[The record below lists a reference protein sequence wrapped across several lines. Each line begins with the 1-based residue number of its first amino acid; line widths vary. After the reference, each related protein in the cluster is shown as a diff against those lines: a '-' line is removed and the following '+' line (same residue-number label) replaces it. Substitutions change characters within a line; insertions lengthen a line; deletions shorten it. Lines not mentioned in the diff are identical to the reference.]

1 MGILFSKKIKSDLI
15 KLGLYQIVGGVLG
28 ILIIVY
34 AILKIQLFTELSVL
48 VYFIMILFFAYSILC
63 GVLCMKTKGNSLLY
77 SLINQMLQIFG
88 FAIMGYTLKY
98 VAGFYLTIGLNL
110 KDSIEFTFGT
120 GLSKLDF
127 NINHDKERL
136 ELDFNLIAFAFVYW
150 IDKLMKKVKEEES
163 VRKAFSIDE
172 T

>member
-1 MGILFSKKIKSDLI
+1 MEVLFSKKIKSDLT

-28 ILIIVY
+28 IIIIIW
-34 AILKIQLFTELSVL
+34 AILKIPLLTDLAAL
-48 VYFIMILFFAYSILC
+48 VYFIMVLFFVYSIFC
-63 GVLCMKTKGNSLLY
+63 GVLCIKTKKNSLLH

-88 FAIMGYTLKY
+88 IAIMGYALKY

-110 KDSIEFTFGT
+110 TDSIKFTFGT
-120 GLSKLDF
+120 GFSKFDF
-127 NINHDKERL
+127 NINLEKERL

-163 VRKAFSIDE
+163 VRQAFSIGE

>member
-120 GLSKLDF
+120 VLSKLDF